1 MNRKL
6 LVNEQLEWETL
17 GADENEKILQ
27 VIENQI
33 KLYPTLKRK
42 KTLPKKKRQKA
53 KELKETF
60 SDDQKPAQITVDD
73 LFKKHIRIGINA
85 VTKELERNP
94 KNVRFVLVCRT
105 CKPILTRHLFIM
117 CSQFD
122 IRAGSVQNLSE
133 RLSKIFNLKTVGA
146 FAICRSYHKLED
158 KDTNPSGI
166 ELEPRLVELTNKISQ
181 FLPQLRK
188 PFSLKPELKR
198 IINDKN
204 MFSLNLIEP
213 LETTQV
219 KEVMLMT
226 IFARI

>member
-17 GADENEKILQ
+17 KAEENEKILQ

-42 KTLPKKKRQKA
+42 KTLPKRKRQKA
-53 KELKETF
+53 KELKET
-60 SDDQKPAQITVDD
+60 SSGDQKPAQPTVDD

-105 CKPILTRHLFIM
+105 CKPILTRHLYIM

-122 IRAGSVQNLSE
+122 IRAGLVQNLSE

-146 FAICRSYHKLED
+146 FAICRSSHKLED
-158 KDTNPSGI
+158 KDTNLLGI
-166 ELEPRLVELTNKISQ
+166 ELESRLVELTNKISQ
-181 FLPQLRK
+181 FLPQLKK

-198 IINDKN
+198 IITDKN
-204 MFSLNLIEP
+204 IFPQNQIESLK
-213 LETTQV
+213 TTQV
-219 KEVMLMT
+219 KEVML
-226 IFARI
+226 I